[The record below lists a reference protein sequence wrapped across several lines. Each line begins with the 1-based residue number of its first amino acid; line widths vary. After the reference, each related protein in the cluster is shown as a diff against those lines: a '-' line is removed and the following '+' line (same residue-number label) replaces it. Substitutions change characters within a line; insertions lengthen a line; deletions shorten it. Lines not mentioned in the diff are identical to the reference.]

1 MNAPARPPSELGT
14 VFDILLADIA
24 IRLQLSRTAY
34 AQAVNRYGAI
44 QEWID
49 RDGSRLAGLVEIFYP
64 QGSMAIG
71 ATISSRVTNDEYDL
85 DIVVQLKVPPRWSPR
100 DVLDALYE
108 AIRGEPGSRYYDK
121 VRRRPRC
128 VTVSYSDMHL
138 DLIPLERR
146 PSTIERESN
155 LFVYEEGGESGRSVV
170 NSFGFA
176 QRFNELT
183 ADAGAFGPLFAERLL
198 SYERLVALAE
208 ADVEP
213 VPEQEPAG
221 AKSLPVIGLQL
232 VKRWRNVLHQHRT
245 SGGPPS
251 VLLSKFAADQAG
263 GSQTL
268 SEELLNQAVHMLER
282 FREAEATGSLIQVL
296 NPVCGQDVLTDR
308 WPVNRAEQRQFVQD
322 LERLICDVQWL
333 RGDVDLEQM
342 RRKLA
347 ELFGE
352 WPTQRAI
359 EAFAKQVGDDVRRG
373 RSRHVRR
380 TGAVALPGL
389 TAGVATPRHKFYGRS

>member
-24 IRLQLSRTAY
+24 IPLQLSGTAY

-44 QEWID
+44 REWID
-49 RDGSRLAGLVEIFYP
+49 RDSSRLAGLVEIFYP

-85 DIVVQLKVPPRWSPR
+85 DIVVQLKVPPGWSR
-100 DVLDALYE
+100 DVLDTLYE

-121 VRRRPRC
+121 VRRRTRC

-155 LFVYEEGGESGRSVV
+155 LFVHEEGGESGRNVV

-183 ADAGAFGPLFAERLL
+183 ADAGAFGPLFAERVL
-198 SYERLVALAE
+198 SHERLVAFAK

-213 VPEQEPAG
+213 VPDQEPAG
-221 AKSLPVIGLQL
+221 SCL
-232 VKRWRNVLHQHRT
+232 VET
-245 SGGPPS
+245 
-251 VLLSKFAADQAG
+251 
-263 GSQTL
+263 
-268 SEELLNQAVHMLER
+268 
-282 FREAEATGSLIQVL
+282 
-296 NPVCGQDVLTDR
+296 C
-308 WPVNRAEQRQFVQD
+308 NRSTCSDIDAM
-322 LERLICDVQWL
+322 
-333 RGDVDLEQM
+333 G
-342 RRKLA
+342 
-347 ELFGE
+347 
-352 WPTQRAI
+352 
-359 EAFAKQVGDDVRRG
+359 
-373 RSRHVRR
+373 
-380 TGAVALPGL
+380 
-389 TAGVATPRHKFYGRS
+389 